1 MNISFKQSHIHLW
14 GWHGGRLSQQKVDV
28 QFLENS
34 FLMLLSVLFSFQMLG
49 FVFTSLNCKFLYFL
63 TNLQHIL
70 VLVRRRPGVAS
81 LEGVHSYVWKRTVI
95 GDIVK
100 KDVQFHRFKK
110 QWNDDEWNIFAG
122 AHVVREAVWVAW
134 VEEGARIWEAGWVWD
149 CAMGGG

>member
-1 MNISFKQSHIHLW
+1 MKTTLVYNVALF
-14 GWHGGRLSQQKVDV
+14 VDWKN
-28 QFLENS
+28 QN
-34 FLMLLSVLFSFQMLG
+34 FSRA
-49 FVFTSLNCKFLYFL
+49 
-63 TNLQHIL
+63 NLQHLLI
-70 VLVRRRPGVAS
+70 VVGRGPGVAS
-81 LEGVHSYVWKRTVI
+81 LEGVHSYVWKRTLI